1 MYRTTTIA
9 LALAATLTACADA
22 TAPTPAPAARS
33 LGAPS
38 LAQSSTRQNI
48 NEWIDIAGTI
58 LNPCNGEPVAYTG
71 KVHENGYVDFGA
83 TTFDL
88 KLHINVADLHGD
100 GLTTG
105 DSYTG
110 QEQVKEAEMV
120 DFDQATGTATFR
132 DRFMLVSNSST
143 DNFYAIFAY
152 KIDFAAGT
160 FTITQ
165 DETRCTG

>member
-22 TAPTPAPAARS
+22 TAPTPTPAVRS
-33 LGAPS
+33 PGAPS

-48 NEWIDIAGTI
+48 NEWFDIAGTI
-58 LNPCNGEPVAYTG
+58 VNPCNREPVAYTG
-71 KVHENGYVDFGA
+71 KIHENGYVDYDG
-83 TTFDL
+83 TNYDL
-88 KLHINVADLHGD
+88 KLHINVADLHGT

-110 QEQVKEAEMV
+110 SEQVKEAEMLN
-120 DFDQATGTATFR
+120 FDQFTGTASYR
-132 DRFMLVSNSST
+132 DKFLLISNSPT
-143 DNFYAIFAY
+143 DNFYSTFAY
-152 KIDFAAGT
+152 TIDFTTGT

-165 DETRCTG
+165 DEARCTG